1 MKKFLCA
8 VTVFV
13 LLLTGCSKT
22 AGGNELRLPDEISAE
37 VSITH
42 NSSQYSATL
51 TQGQGYINL
60 SYSAPKYLN
69 GLSLTKDENGST
81 AELSGLRV
89 SSAANYFSD
98 NSAICVLQKILT
110 AAKKSSAELSSER
123 SGETMIF
130 SGETDGMKYRIKT
143 DLQAQ
148 SIYEISVPDKAFT
161 FTFN

>member
-8 VTVFV
+8 VTAFV

-22 AGGNELRLPDEISAE
+22 ADKNALCLPDEISAE
-37 VSITH
+37 VKISH

-51 TQGQGYINL
+51 TRRQGYINL

-69 GLSLTKDENGST
+69 GLSLTMDENGST

-89 SSAANYFSD
+89 SSAASCFSD

-110 AAKKSSAELSSER
+110 AAKESPAELPCSR
-123 SGETMIF
+123 SGEAMIF
-130 SGETDGMKYRIKT
+130 SGETDGIRFQIKT
-143 DLQAQ
+143 DSQAQ
-148 SIYEISVPDKAFT
+148 SIYEISVPDKALT